1 MKRWIVASSDH
12 LWRKKVAKFPTT
24 QVQTAHHKCTE
35 DDEMDCKLFM
45 DFDMAVLGRPW
56 QQYEVYSDLT
66 AQGALNAAALC
77 LSCTSI

>member
-1 MKRWIVASSDH
+1 
-12 LWRKKVAKFPTT
+12 
-24 QVQTAHHKCTE
+24 
-35 DDEMDCKLFM
+35 MDCKLFM

-77 LSCTSI
+77 LSCTLI